1 MGLKYKITE
10 LFKGKFPQ
18 PQNLY
23 RQLEDLQRQIS
34 DGADATPIVRENVK
48 LTKTALK
55 KSFGEP
61 SKFNNIG
68 VVHNTEGSYLILSD
82 NKKFKIIT
90 LEDI

>member
-18 PQNLY
+18 PANLY
-23 RQLEDLQRQIS
+23 DQLQDLNRQIE
-34 DGADATPIVRENVK
+34 DGADAVPVVREDVK

-55 KSFGEP
+55 KAFGK
-61 SKFNNIG
+61 KFENIG
-68 VVHNTEGSYLILSD
+68 IVHNEEGSYLIIAD
-82 NKKFKIIT
+82 NDGNFKHIA

>member
-18 PQNLY
+18 PYNLY
-23 RQLEDLQRQIS
+23 DQLKDLDRQIEE
-34 DGADATPIVRENVK
+34 GADAVPVVRENVK

-55 KSFGEP
+55 KAFG
-61 SKFNNIG
+61 KNFNNIA
-68 VVHNTEGSYLILSD
+68 VIHNEEGSYLVIAKED
-82 NKKFKIIT
+82 KFKFVP